1 MRPVW
6 KKPIFVARL
15 YDRMDE
21 ATIRRAFDEMG
32 ITEEIQC
39 PQAEVMSAKYGIP
52 KREIGEYCDAH
63 GVKIRGCQLGC
74 FR

>member
-1 MRPVW
+1 
-6 KKPIFVARL
+6 
-15 YDRMDE
+15 MDE
-21 ATIRRAFDEMG
+21 DTIRKAFDEMG
-32 ITEEIQC
+32 IENEIQC
-39 PQAEVMSAKYGIP
+39 PQAEAMAAKYNIP

>member
-1 MRPVW
+1 M
-6 KKPIFVARL
+6 KKPIFAARL

-21 ATIRRAFDEMG
+21 ATIRKAFDEMG
-32 ITEEIQC
+32 IENEIQC
-39 PQAEVMSAKYGIP
+39 PQAEAMAAKYGIP
-52 KREIGEYCDAH
+52 KREIGEYCDTH